1 MSKLNKILIENISS
15 DKLRDYFYEET
26 NRNYKH
32 IKYDNVCEIFHNEIN
47 RIDLYGDIN
56 NTEEKKN
63 LEHVFPKSYFKTH
76 SEKDIMYSDM
86 HNLFLCNSKLNHH
99 RENFKYVDVDDYNF
113 DYTEKFFV

>member
-1 MSKLNKILIENISS
+1 MSRLNKILIENISS

-47 RIDLYGDIN
+47 KIDLYGDIN

-63 LEHVFPKSYFKTH
+63 LEHVCPKSYFKKH
-76 SEKDIMYSDM
+76 PEKIFNRSDNQFPVTNDVCKN
-86 HNLFLCNSKLNHH
+86 HICLLIAFL
-99 RENFKYVDVDDYNF
+99 
-113 DYTEKFFV
+113 